1 MAAAGTSPFTDFPRR
16 TRFSF
21 GLGKFCYAPS
31 GCIYVDDTHRV
42 VRCHDELTAHFNREI
57 DANRCMVRCFENDA
71 GQQIVSCMRKDAPES
86 ADRIASAL
94 REAYENKSARAVMEP
109 GFTAAEIKEW
119 VQTLAP
125 AYEPGRSSAQ
135 TQAGESRST
144 AKPKASEARR
154 PSRSKSK
161 RKVPSTRVSRHP
173 GRAA

>member
-1 MAAAGTSPFTDFPRR
+1 MIEDLSKLPRE
-16 TRFSF
+16 FSEF
-21 GLGKFCYAPS
+21 LLTLS
-31 GCIYVDDTHRV
+31 RV
-42 VRCHDELTAHFNREI
+42 LHKMDV
-57 DANRCMVRCFENDA
+57 
-71 GQQIVSCMRKDAPES
+71 
-86 ADRIASAL
+86 DRIASAL

-173 GRAA
+173 GRATSA

>member
-1 MAAAGTSPFTDFPRR
+1 MP
-16 TRFSF
+16 
-21 GLGKFCYAPS
+21 PS

-109 GFTAAEIKEW
+109 GFTAAESKEW